1 MRLHPAPFALLA
13 QLALGFAP
21 LDARRTARGARVL
34 TTRVIANDLDLAA
47 VLSSLI
53 DEENHTSSAG
63 LEHYFYETLHGV
75 PPVEV
80 PLPSQVS
87 RAAEK
92 DSEVRHLVADLQA
105 LNDELRATIELSRE
119 EAEARAE
126 AEVAERLEA
135 ARKAGEERARQ
146 EAEEA
151 RARQEAEE
159 ALALE
164 EAEARPLPSRASRA
178 AAVAP
183 PSAPVER
190 SLISLIKEHGPKAGR
205 ALYKAGKE
213 APATAAPVGR
223 MQRLA
228 AAVAAARAADGGDP
242 ALYAVSDETP
252 MPGREEEYEAFK
264 EAERLAR
271 EEAEARQKAA
281 DARAREEAE
290 ARAEAEAERLVAAQ
304 EAEAERLEAEAER
317 LEAAARGLEA
327 AHRAEVRAR
336 RESEARPVPS
346 RPAAPASASRSLAA
360 LIKEHGPILGRA
372 LYKAANE
379 APETAVPTVQ
389 VLAENAMRDFQPEA
403 LAEAEAER
411 ARAVVA
417 AQEAEAERRSTHAAA
432 RTTGPAAPPAPNA
445 AAAGGDGPMSHAHEL
460 RAAAAV
466 EELERLQAAGGRSPP
481 IGYSEADYAH
491 EQRAA
496 AAVDELE
503 RLQAAGGFG
512 RPIGGDGGGQVPY
525 AAGEEAPATAPA
537 APQAPNAAAAG
548 DFDGF
553 YTASGGGKALYTV
566 SEETPL
572 PGRERE
578 YAAYQSAAYLR
589 RGEEKDREQLEET
602 KSWLLRA
609 AEAESAAE
617 VASDAAAE
625 TAS

>member
-1 MRLHPAPFALLA
+1 MRFHPAPLALLA

-21 LDARRTARGARVL
+21 LDARGAARSTRIP

-47 VLSSLI
+47 VLSLI

-87 RAAEK
+87 RAVEK
-92 DSEVRHLVADLQA
+92 DSEVRDLVADLQA

-135 ARKAGEERARQ
+135 ARKAGEARAKQ

-151 RARQEAEE
+151 RARREAEE
-159 ALALE
+159 ALARR
-164 EAEARPLPSRASRA
+164 EAEARPPPSRGSRA

-183 PSAPVER
+183 PAAPAER

-213 APATAAPVGR
+213 APAAAPCGR

-242 ALYAVSDETP
+242 ALYAVSEETP

-336 RESEARPVPS
+336 RASEARPVPS

-372 LYKAANE
+372 LYKAADE

-403 LAEAEAER
+403 LAAAEAER

-417 AQEAEAERRSTHAAA
+417 AQEAEAERRSRDAAA
-432 RTTGPAAPPAPNA
+432 RSPGPAAPPAPNA
-445 AAAGGDGPMSHAHEL
+445 AAAGGDGPMSYAHEL

-496 AAVDELE
+496 AAVEELE

-525 AAGEEAPATAPA
+525 AAGGE
-537 APQAPNAAAAG
+537 AAG

-566 SEETPL
+566 GEETPL

-609 AEAESAAE
+609 AEQPAADE
-617 VASDAAAE
+617 PEAAE
-625 TAS
+625 TVS

>member
-1 MRLHPAPFALLA
+1 MRLHPAPFALIA

-21 LDARRTARGARVL
+21 LDARGAARGARVV

-47 VLSSLI
+47 VLSLI
-53 DEENHTSSAG
+53 DEENHTSGAG

-159 ALALE
+159 ALARE

-183 PSAPVER
+183 PSAPAER

-213 APATAAPVGR
+213 APAAAPPVGR

-242 ALYAVSDETP
+242 ALYAVSEETP

-372 LYKAANE
+372 LYKAADE

-403 LAEAEAER
+403 LAAAEAER

-417 AQEAEAERRSTHAAA
+417 AQEAEAERRSRDAAA
-432 RTTGPAAPPAPNA
+432 RSPGPAAPPAPNA

-496 AAVDELE
+496 AAVEELE

-525 AAGEEAPATAPA
+525 AAGGE
-537 APQAPNAAAAG
+537 AAG

-566 SEETPL
+566 GEETPL

-609 AEAESAAE
+609 AEQPAADE
-617 VASDAAAE
+617 PEAAE

>member
-1 MRLHPAPFALLA
+1 MRALLFAPLLA

-21 LDARRTARGARVL
+21 LDARGAARSTRIL

-47 VLSSLI
+47 VLSLI

-87 RAAEK
+87 RAVEK
-92 DSEVRHLVADLQA
+92 DSEVRDLVADLQA

-135 ARKAGEERARQ
+135 ARKAGEARAKQ

-159 ALALE
+159 ALARR
-164 EAEARPLPSRASRA
+164 EAEARPVPGRGSRA
-178 AAVAP
+178 AAAAP
-183 PSAPVER
+183 PAAPAER

-213 APATAAPVGR
+213 APAAAPCGR

-242 ALYAVSDETP
+242 ALYAVSEETP

-271 EEAEARQKAA
+271 EEAEARQRAA

-336 RESEARPVPS
+336 RASEARPVPS

-372 LYKAANE
+372 LYKAADE

-403 LAEAEAER
+403 LAAAEAER

-417 AQEAEAERRSTHAAA
+417 AQEAEAERRSRDAAA
-432 RTTGPAAPPAPNA
+432 RSPGPAAPPAPNA
-445 AAAGGDGPMSHAHEL
+445 AAAGGDGPMSYAHEQ

-496 AAVDELE
+496 AAVEELE

-525 AAGEEAPATAPA
+525 AAGGE
-537 APQAPNAAAAG
+537 AAG

-566 SEETPL
+566 GEETPL

-609 AEAESAAE
+609 AEQPAADE
-617 VASDAAAE
+617 PEAAE

>member
-1 MRLHPAPFALLA
+1 MRFHPAPLALLA

-21 LDARRTARGARVL
+21 LDARGAARSTRIP

-47 VLSSLI
+47 VLSLI

-87 RAAEK
+87 RAVEK
-92 DSEVRHLVADLQA
+92 DSEVRDLVADLQA

-135 ARKAGEERARQ
+135 ARKAGEARAKQ

-151 RARQEAEE
+151 RARREAEE
-159 ALALE
+159 ALARR
-164 EAEARPLPSRASRA
+164 EAEARPVPGRGSRA
-178 AAVAP
+178 AAAAP
-183 PSAPVER
+183 PAAPAER

-213 APATAAPVGR
+213 APAAAPCGR

-242 ALYAVSDETP
+242 ALYAVSEETP

-271 EEAEARQKAA
+271 EEAEARQRAA

-336 RESEARPVPS
+336 RASDARPVPS

-372 LYKAANE
+372 LYKAADE

-403 LAEAEAER
+403 LAAAEAER

-417 AQEAEAERRSTHAAA
+417 AQEAEAERRSRDAAA
-432 RTTGPAAPPAPNA
+432 RSPGPAAPPAPNA
-445 AAAGGDGPMSHAHEL
+445 AAAGGDGPMSYAHEQ

-496 AAVDELE
+496 AAVEELE

-525 AAGEEAPATAPA
+525 AAGGE
-537 APQAPNAAAAG
+537 AAG

-566 SEETPL
+566 GEETPL

-609 AEAESAAE
+609 AEQPAADE
-617 VASDAAAE
+617 PEAAE
-625 TAS
+625 TVS

>member
-1 MRLHPAPFALLA
+1 MVLGKFAPFALLA

-21 LDARRTARGARVL
+21 LDARGAARSTRIP

-47 VLSSLI
+47 VLSLI

-87 RAAEK
+87 RAAEQ
-92 DSEVRHLVADLQA
+92 DSEVRDLVADLQA
-105 LNDELRATIELSRE
+105 LNDELRATIELSRA

-135 ARKAGEERARQ
+135 ARKAGEARAKQ

-151 RARQEAEE
+151 RARREAEE
-159 ALALE
+159 ALARR
-164 EAEARPLPSRASRA
+164 EAEARPPPSRGSRA

-183 PSAPVER
+183 PAAPAER

-213 APATAAPVGR
+213 APAAAPCGR

-242 ALYAVSDETP
+242 ALYAVSEETP

-336 RESEARPVPS
+336 RASEARPVPS

-372 LYKAANE
+372 LYKAADE

-403 LAEAEAER
+403 LAAAEAER

-417 AQEAEAERRSTHAAA
+417 AQEAEAERRSRDAAA
-432 RTTGPAAPPAPNA
+432 RSPGPAAPPAPNA
-445 AAAGGDGPMSHAHEL
+445 AAAGGDGPMSYAHEQ

-496 AAVDELE
+496 AAVEELE

-525 AAGEEAPATAPA
+525 AAGGE
-537 APQAPNAAAAG
+537 AAG

-566 SEETPL
+566 GEETPL

-609 AEAESAAE
+609 AEQPAADE
-617 VASDAAAE
+617 PEAAE

>member
-1 MRLHPAPFALLA
+1 MRFHPAPLALLA

-21 LDARRTARGARVL
+21 LDARGAARSTRIP

-47 VLSSLI
+47 VLSLI

-80 PLPSQVS
+80 PLPSHVS

-92 DSEVRHLVADLQA
+92 DSEVRDLVADLQA

-135 ARKAGEERARQ
+135 ARRAGEARAKQ

-159 ALALE
+159 ALARR
-164 EAEARPLPSRASRA
+164 EAEARPVPGRGSRA
-178 AAVAP
+178 AAAAP
-183 PSAPVER
+183 PAAPAER

-213 APATAAPVGR
+213 APAAAPCGR

-242 ALYAVSDETP
+242 ALYAVSEETP

-271 EEAEARQKAA
+271 EEAEARQRAA

-336 RESEARPVPS
+336 RASEARPVPS

-372 LYKAANE
+372 LYKAADE

-403 LAEAEAER
+403 LAAAEAER

-417 AQEAEAERRSTHAAA
+417 AQEAEAERRSRDAAA
-432 RTTGPAAPPAPNA
+432 RSPGPAAPPAPNA
-445 AAAGGDGPMSHAHEL
+445 AAAGGDGPMSYAHEQ

-496 AAVDELE
+496 AAVEELE

-525 AAGEEAPATAPA
+525 AAGGE
-537 APQAPNAAAAG
+537 AAG

-566 SEETPL
+566 GEETPL

-609 AEAESAAE
+609 AEQPAADE
-617 VASDAAAE
+617 PEAAE
-625 TAS
+625 TVS